1 MRSKYEAKNVT
12 AGFALAI
19 VAAIF
24 VLINGAVW
32 FMISSLLLMTLP
44 FAGFPFVI
52 LGVIGI
58 VFAAAIFVGAIL
70 VYVFKKVFI
79 GGLIVLIFSILSM
92 GVGGGFFVG
101 FALGVLGA
109 FFILTKR

>member
-1 MRSKYEAKNVT
+1 MRSKFEAKNVT

-19 VAAIF
+19 VAGVF
-24 VLINGAVW
+24 VLLNGAVW
-32 FMISSLLLMTLP
+32 LTVSSLFQMLLP
-44 FAGFPFVI
+44 ISVFPFVI
-52 LGVIGI
+52 LGAIGV
-58 VFAAAIFVGAIL
+58 VFAAAIFIGAIM
-70 VYVFKKVFI
+70 VYVFGKEYI

-92 GVGGGFFVG
+92 GIGGGFLIG